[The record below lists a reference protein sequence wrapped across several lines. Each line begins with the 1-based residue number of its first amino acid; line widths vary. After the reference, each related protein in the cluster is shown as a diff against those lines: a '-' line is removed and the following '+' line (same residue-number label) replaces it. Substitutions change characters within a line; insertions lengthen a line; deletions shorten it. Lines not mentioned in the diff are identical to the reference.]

1 MRTECA
7 RAQSNDDFKANYE
20 KILFSGQNSQ
30 SAQKTIA
37 VKTFIWI
44 ARALIHSVICFVY
57 ARLTLILCRFTV
69 WAIWPVA
76 TLYKSHT
83 SAVLY
88 KVNDCHYKQRYE
100 NISHV
105 NSVKAKHIKNMNN
118 LQYGLRG
125 SELQQQFD
133 NRQMSVPYSIMEWR
147 VIFITGCI
155 QQGSLGDQHLHNSQ
169 VTKVTRFML
178 EQKA

>member
-1 MRTECA
+1 
-7 RAQSNDDFKANYE
+7 
-20 KILFSGQNSQ
+20 
-30 SAQKTIA
+30 
-37 VKTFIWI
+37 
-44 ARALIHSVICFVY
+44 
-57 ARLTLILCRFTV
+57 
-69 WAIWPVA
+69 
-76 TLYKSHT
+76 
-83 SAVLY
+83 
-88 KVNDCHYKQRYE
+88 
-100 NISHV
+100 
-105 NSVKAKHIKNMNN
+105 MNN